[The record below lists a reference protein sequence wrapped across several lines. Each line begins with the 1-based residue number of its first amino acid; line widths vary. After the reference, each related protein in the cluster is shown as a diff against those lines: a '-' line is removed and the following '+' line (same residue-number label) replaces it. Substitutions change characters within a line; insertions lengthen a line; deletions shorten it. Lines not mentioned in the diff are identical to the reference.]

1 MNFTEEIGMQHEARC
16 SNDESRDMLIVD
28 ESKYPTFGNTNFSF
42 NFEKE
47 NCTNIVSTYIIY
59 IKS

>member
-1 MNFTEEIGMQHEARC
+1 MNFTEDIGTQHEARC

-28 ESKYPTFGNTNFSF
+28 ESKFRKFENTNFSF

-47 NCTNIVSTYIIY
+47 NRMNIVSIYIYII
-59 IKS
+59 S

>member
-28 ESKYPTFGNTNFSF
+28 ESKYPTFENTNFSF
-42 NFEKE
+42 NFEKK
-47 NCTNIVSTYIIY
+47 IV
-59 IKS
+59 